1 LKNTW
6 EKVQEMSRIRNMRTV
21 IESLHNHHFIISHK
35 MWRSWIVY
43 AFRQVSTDCWCP
55 FVAWGP
61 QLNNLES
68 NNPCS

>member
-1 LKNTW
+1 
-6 EKVQEMSRIRNMRTV
+6 MSRIRNMRTV

-55 FVAWGP
+55 FVA
-61 QLNNLES
+61 
-68 NNPCS
+68 